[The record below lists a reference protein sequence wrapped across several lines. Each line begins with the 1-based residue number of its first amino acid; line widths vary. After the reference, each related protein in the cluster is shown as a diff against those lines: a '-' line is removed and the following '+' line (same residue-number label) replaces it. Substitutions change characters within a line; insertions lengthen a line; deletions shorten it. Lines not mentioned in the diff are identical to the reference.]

1 MAMVLKNNIAAQ
13 TALAELN
20 KNQSKGIKSKERLSS
35 GVKINS
41 PGDDAASYSISE
53 KMRVQ
58 IRVLEQDIDNCQ
70 TGTNLIR
77 IAEGGIQNIIE
88 NLRYIKEKALNAAND
103 HNTDTDREMIQKE
116 VNARLDE
123 IDDIASTTNYNGRYL
138 LNGNYGSAR
147 AIHNSG
153 QARSAMT
160 EPVYFNSNEGVNWT
174 GIKGYSIFGIYA
186 SHQSYRDTFL
196 MKDDL
201 PVTGSTSL
209 VAPSGRV
216 NYLTTTPAV
225 INTDGIYDISGLS
238 KSSLIIN
245 AQNVELIG
253 SSSSIDDLFIEVTA
267 SNAVLWLNS
276 VNAVNNTSND
286 SMIAFKGDNNHLI
299 LKGHNSFTS
308 YFNNDEAIIDVG
320 GGLTIENALPDNEGT
335 LKIEYASHFSSG
347 AGANASR
354 AYGAGIGTKGYGNPS
369 LTINSGTLGIS
380 TVYGAAIGSCASY
393 NCGDITINGGH
404 IIADTY
410 GHAAVIGT
418 GTTGSMIY
426 NTPTVGDI
434 TVKSSA
440 ILDLL
445 AYGGSTIGPAG
456 YEITGAST
464 PRTKAGN
471 IYVEGDNVRAYSLL
485 GDAIGSG
492 TGEGGTQIGTDERGF
507 AIFPYHEWKSSIESI
522 KTVNGAYYEPYR
534 DNNGYHLFQGRSF
547 LTEPYVPIATS
558 NEEYNESY
566 KKALIIH
573 TGTNS
578 SENMHIE
585 INSMHSE
592 SLGVLGLKVVPIEE
606 ALKALATIDNAIDCA
621 LDENTRMGAYQ
632 VRLGFTV
639 DNLTA
644 AHENTTNAESVI
656 RDTDMAKEVT
666 ENAKNNI
673 LTQAAQAMLAQANQN
688 SANVIGLLGG
698 EKL

>member
-1 MAMVLKNNIAAQ
+1 MVLKNNIAAQ

-20 KNQSKGIKSKERLSS
+20 KNYCKGVKSKERLSS
-35 GVKINS
+35 GVRINS
-41 PGDDAASYSISE
+41 PGDNAASYSISE

-58 IRVLEQDIDNCQ
+58 IRALGQDIDNCQ

-103 HNTDTDREMIQKE
+103 HNTDTNREMIQKE

-138 LNGNYGSAR
+138 LNGDYGSANVVHR
-147 AIHNSG
+147 NGKANNVG
-153 QARSAMT
+153 A
-160 EPVYFNSNEGVNWT
+160 EPIYFNSSDGANWT
-174 GIKGYSIFGIYA
+174 GISGYSLFDVYS
-186 SHQSYRDTFL
+186 SHQNYRDAFL
-196 MKDDL
+196 MRDDL

-216 NYLTTTPAV
+216 NYLTSTPAV

-238 KSSLIIN
+238 RSRLVIN
-245 AQNVELIG
+245 AQNVELVG
-253 SSSSIDDLFIEVTA
+253 GNSSIDDLFIEVTA
-267 SNAVLWLNS
+267 SNTALWLNN
-276 VNAVNNTSND
+276 VNAVNNTSNA
-286 SMIAFKGDNNHLI
+286 SMITFTGDNNHLL
-299 LKGHNSFTS
+299 LKGHNSFVS
-308 YFNNDEAIIDVG
+308 YFNNEGAIIDVG
-320 GGLTIENALPDNEGT
+320 GGLTVENAVSDNEGT
-335 LKIEYASHFSSG
+335 LKIENVSRFSSVPG
-347 AGANASR
+347 SNASR
-354 AYGAGIGTKGYGNPS
+354 AYGAGIGTGSYNGNPS
-369 LTINSGTLGIS
+369 ITINSGTLGIS

-418 GTTGSMIY
+418 GTTGSMLY
-426 NTPTVGDI
+426 NTPTAGDI

-445 AYGGSTIGPAG
+445 SYGGSTIGPAG
-456 YEITGAST
+456 YEINGST
-464 PRTKAGN
+464 TARTKVGN

-492 TGEGGTQIGTDERGF
+492 MGEGGTQIGTDERGF
-507 AIFPYHEWKSSIESI
+507 AIFPYHEWESTIESI
-522 KTVNGAYYEPYR
+522 TTLNGAYYEPYR
-534 DNNGYHLFQGRSF
+534 DNNNGYHLFQGITFS
-547 LTEPYVPIATS
+547 TEPYVPIPTNLED
-558 NEEYNESY
+558 NEEPDNKS
-566 KKALIIH
+566 LIIH

-578 SENMHIE
+578 SENMHII

-592 SLGVLGLKVVPIEE
+592 SLGVVGLKVIPIEE
-606 ALKALATIDNAIDCA
+606 ALNALNTIDNAINYV

-666 ENAKNNI
+666 ENAKNN
-673 LTQAAQAMLAQANQN
+673 LLVQAAQAMLAQANQN
-688 SANVIGLLGG
+688 SANVVNLLG
-698 EKL
+698 